1 MYGMNMLLLVVGI
14 IFLPIFLP
22 IGLVMIFMAIYGD
35 FTKKYI
41 KEVEQAKEEKKFKQD
56 EFGTD
61 VLEQGV

>member
-41 KEVEQAKEEKKFKQD
+41 KEVEQAKEEKKYNQD
-56 EFGTD
+56 EFRTD

>member
-1 MYGMNMLLLVVGI
+1 MNILLLAVGI

-41 KEVEQAKEEKKFKQD
+41 KEVEQAKEEKKYNQD

>member
-41 KEVEQAKEEKKFKQD
+41 KEVEQAKEEKKYNQD

>member
-1 MYGMNMLLLVVGI
+1 MYGMNILLLAVGI

-41 KEVEQAKEEKKFKQD
+41 KEVEQAKEEKKYNQD

>member
-1 MYGMNMLLLVVGI
+1 MYSMNVWLLAVGI

-22 IGLVMIFMAIYGD
+22 IGAVLIFLSLYGD

-41 KEVEQAKEEKKFKQD
+41 KEVEQAKEEKKYNQD

-61 VLEQGV
+61 ILEQGV

>member
-1 MYGMNMLLLVVGI
+1 MCSMNIWLLAVGI

-22 IGLVMIFMAIYGD
+22 IGVVLIFMALYGD

-41 KEVEQAKEEKKFKQD
+41 KEVKEEKRYEQS

-61 VLEQGV
+61 ILEKGV

>member
-1 MYGMNMLLLVVGI
+1 MYNMNVWLLAVGI

-22 IGLVMIFMAIYGD
+22 IGAVLIFLSLYGD

-61 VLEQGV
+61 VLEQGI

>member
-1 MYGMNMLLLVVGI
+1 VGI

-22 IGLVMIFMAIYGD
+22 IGAVLIFMALYGD

-61 VLEQGV
+61 VLEQGI

>member
-1 MYGMNMLLLVVGI
+1 MYCMNIWLLVVGI

-22 IGLVMIFMAIYGD
+22 VGAVLIGLSIYDD

-41 KEVEQAKEEKKFKQD
+41 KKKNYEKS

-61 VLEQGV
+61 ILEKGK